1 MFVYQEPRHPAR
13 SRLKA
18 VFQKA
23 GCLERDGEGEHHDD
37 ADVHDVDAP
46 DYDDVGKYDDPDD
59 NDDVVAC
66 PITIALTETMM
77 IPVTMTMLLP
87 VAAVFLLRVRRSH
100 YKKNHDSWAFQTKTS
115 QPDAKLKHKQTN
127 IHGIYDAFEKS
138 LERKETH

>member
-1 MFVYQEPRHPAR
+1 MAFLVCLPRTPPPR
-13 SRLKA
+13 QVQTQSCLP
-18 VFQKA
+18 KA

-100 YKKNHDSWAFQTKTS
+100 YKKSRFLGFPNKNFTAGCKTQAQT
-115 QPDAKLKHKQTN
+115 D
-127 IHGIYDAFEKS
+127 
-138 LERKETH
+138 